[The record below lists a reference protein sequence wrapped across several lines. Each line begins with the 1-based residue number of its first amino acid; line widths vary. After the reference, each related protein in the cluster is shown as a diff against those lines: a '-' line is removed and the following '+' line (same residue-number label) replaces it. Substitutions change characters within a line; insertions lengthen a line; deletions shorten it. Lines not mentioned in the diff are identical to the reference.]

1 MSTLQLILA
10 VAGYL
15 SGTAFLAFWVKAAFD
30 RLMGD
35 YNSKSFMG
43 PGMPHLFYGL
53 VLLMVT
59 TMFLT
64 THA

>member
-1 MSTLQLILA
+1 
-10 VAGYL
+10 
-15 SGTAFLAFWVKAAFD
+15 VKAAFD